1 MGAGFGRAGGADRD
15 TLTGITGSLESL
27 IALLQGADATPTSQ
41 LVAAVADTRRA
52 LAKLMTRWTALE
64 AQDLPK
70 LNTQLRQASL
80 PDIEVGR

>member
-41 LVAAVADTRRA
+41 LVAAVGDARQA
-52 LAKLMTRWTALE
+52 LAKLMTRWTALRT
-64 AQDLPK
+64 QDLAN
-70 LNTQLRQASL
+70 LNSRLRESSL
-80 PDIEVGR
+80 AVIEVGR